1 MKIHKIKSLTN
12 MKNMNTKGIL
22 KLVLVAAIGG
32 FIALFGYSRFFD
44 HRKVVISAETPG
56 QIRLAQLP
64 VNSNGNP
71 LDFTYAADRTIHA
84 VVHVKT
90 TTMESET
97 SASGNPLYD
106 FFFGNRGYDS
116 KPQPVAGFGSGVI
129 ISNDGYIVT
138 NNHVVDGAEN
148 IEVTLNDK
156 RNFKAKVIGRDP
168 DTDLAVI
175 KIDATDLPYIT
186 YGNSDAIKV
195 GEWVLAV
202 GNPYNLT
209 STVTAGI
216 VSDKNRNLNILS
228 GRSNG
233 GNSSAIESF
242 IQTDAAVNPGNSG
255 GALVNTKGEM
265 IGITTAIASPTGSY
279 SGNSFAVPVTI
290 VKKVVAD
297 LIEHGKVQRAM
308 LGVSIQDIDDQLAK
322 DKNLDKIE
330 GVYVAGLAEGG
341 SAQAAGLKEG
351 DVILSVNG
359 TNVNSASE
367 LQEEISRYRPND
379 KVEIVLNRDNKK
391 KQISVTLRNM
401 EGTTKIIG
409 RDEAIPVLGAQLA
422 EVSSADKSKLG
433 IKGGARVLNISE
445 GKLRTAGVQ
454 KDFIITTINNQ
465 PINSVDDVK
474 RVLSGIKRG
483 VYLEGVY
490 PNGVVAYYAFGLK

>member
-1 MKIHKIKSLTN
+1 
-12 MKNMNTKGIL
+12 
-22 KLVLVAAIGG
+22 
-32 FIALFGYSRFFD
+32 
-44 HRKVVISAETPG
+44 
-56 QIRLAQLP
+56 
-64 VNSNGNP
+64 
-71 LDFTYAADRTIHA
+71 
-84 VVHVKT
+84 
-90 TTMESET
+90 
-97 SASGNPLYD
+97 
-106 FFFGNRGYDS
+106 
-116 KPQPVAGFGSGVI
+116 
-129 ISNDGYIVT
+129 
-138 NNHVVDGAEN
+138 
-148 IEVTLNDK
+148 
-156 RNFKAKVIGRDP
+156 
-168 DTDLAVI
+168 
-175 KIDATDLPYIT
+175 
-186 YGNSDAIKV
+186 
-195 GEWVLAV
+195 
-202 GNPYNLT
+202 
-209 STVTAGI
+209 
-216 VSDKNRNLNILS
+216 
-228 GRSNG
+228 
-233 GNSSAIESF
+233 
-242 IQTDAAVNPGNSG
+242 
-255 GALVNTKGEM
+255 
-265 IGITTAIASPTGSY
+265 
-279 SGNSFAVPVTI
+279 
-290 VKKVVAD
+290 
-297 LIEHGKVQRAM
+297 M

>member
-1 MKIHKIKSLTN
+1 M
-12 MKNMNTKGIL
+12 
-22 KLVLVAAIGG
+22 
-32 FIALFGYSRFFD
+32 
-44 HRKVVISAETPG
+44 
-56 QIRLAQLP
+56 
-64 VNSNGNP
+64 
-71 LDFTYAADRTIHA
+71 
-84 VVHVKT
+84 
-90 TTMESET
+90 
-97 SASGNPLYD
+97 
-106 FFFGNRGYDS
+106 
-116 KPQPVAGFGSGVI
+116 
-129 ISNDGYIVT
+129 
-138 NNHVVDGAEN
+138 
-148 IEVTLNDK
+148 
-156 RNFKAKVIGRDP
+156 
-168 DTDLAVI
+168 
-175 KIDATDLPYIT
+175 
-186 YGNSDAIKV
+186 
-195 GEWVLAV
+195 
-202 GNPYNLT
+202 
-209 STVTAGI
+209 
-216 VSDKNRNLNILS
+216 
-228 GRSNG
+228 
-233 GNSSAIESF
+233 
-242 IQTDAAVNPGNSG
+242 
-255 GALVNTKGEM
+255 
-265 IGITTAIASPTGSY
+265 
-279 SGNSFAVPVTI
+279 
-290 VKKVVAD
+290 
-297 LIEHGKVQRAM
+297 
-308 LGVSIQDIDDQLAK
+308 
-322 DKNLDKIE
+322 
-330 GVYVAGLAEGG
+330 AGLAEGG